1 MKKLFTW
8 ASKWWP
14 GLIPLAVM
22 WGFAAWNNT
31 LPVEADLSAR
41 SSAALK
47 DTVLDKTRIAV
58 DGRDV
63 SLAADAF
70 SEEGRRDAVMAVETV
85 PGVRLVDDRTRLV
98 PEAKPFVWN
107 AERDVV
113 RVTLSG
119 SAPLPSMKGRLTE
132 AARKEVGGVEVAD
145 QMGLARG
152 APPRFE
158 AAATLLLDQIGK
170 LKDGK
175 ITITDTKVNL
185 SGMARDLGGREA
197 IVAALK
203 NLPEGF
209 SIAAN
214 DVKAP
219 PYIFQAYKDPVA
231 ATVTLTGYVPD
242 NTIHAAIATSAARKF
257 FTEKVVDNLKA
268 SIGAPGSFN
277 TAVIAALGAL
287 SRLST
292 GTLVVSD
299 REVKLSGDALY
310 EGAANDIRAGLGK
323 DFPKNWQYKPEITVK
338 PAAGPVDG
346 TVCQQLFSEL
356 LAKGKIRFAA
366 KRADIDPDS
375 AAILDHLIETAL
387 RCPTTNVEVAG
398 HTDADG
404 EDGFNRAL
412 SEKRA
417 QAVIDYLVK
426 AGLPASRF
434 TAVGHWQH
442 AAARRQRHRRRQ
454 GAEPPYRIPG
464 EVTMPYLVSFHL
476 GWLIGSLLLGF
487 CMGWIS
493 VVQRGNGTSKVT
505 ARWLAALAAALVA
518 ASFAR
523 VVPGRFGYWLDLGLI
538 MFACYLV
545 GCTIGAWLRDRVVSR
560 SMRTG

>member
-1 MKKLFTW
+1 MQKLFLW

-41 SSAALK
+41 STAALK
-47 DTVLDKTRIAV
+47 DTVLDKTRITV

-63 SLAADAF
+63 SLAAEAF
-70 SEEGRRDAVMAVETV
+70 SEEGRRDAVMAVEMV
-85 PGVRLVDDRTRLV
+85 PGVRLVDDLTRLV

-119 SAPLPSMKGRLTE
+119 SAPLPSMKQRLTE
-132 AARKEVGGVEVAD
+132 AARKEVNGVEVAD

-158 AAATLLLDQIGK
+158 AAAMLLLDQIGK

-185 SGMARDLGGREA
+185 SGMARELGGREA
-197 IVAALK
+197 IAAALK

-209 SIAAN
+209 SVAAN
-214 DVKAP
+214 DIKAP

-242 NTIHAAIATSAARKF
+242 NNVHAAIATSASRKF
-257 FTEKVVDNLKA
+257 FGEKVVDNLKA

-277 TAVIAALGAL
+277 TAVVAALGAL

-346 TVCQQLFSEL
+346 TVCQQLFTEL
-356 LAKGKIRFAA
+356 LNKGKIRFAT

-375 AAILDHLIETAL
+375 AGILDHLIETAL
-387 RCPTTNVEVAG
+387 RCPTTNIEVAG

-404 EDGFNRAL
+404 EDSFNQAL

-426 AGLPASRF
+426 AGLPATRF
-434 TAVGHWQH
+434 TAVGYGATQPL
-442 AAARRQRHRRRQ
+442 AGNDTDDGKAQNRRI
-454 GAEPPYRIPG
+454 EF
-464 EVTMPYLVSFHL
+464 LV
-476 GWLIGSLLLGF
+476 
-487 CMGWIS
+487 
-493 VVQRGNGTSKVT
+493 R
-505 ARWLAALAAALVA
+505 
-518 ASFAR
+518 
-523 VVPGRFGYWLDLGLI
+523 
-538 MFACYLV
+538 
-545 GCTIGAWLRDRVVSR
+545 
-560 SMRTG
+560 